1 MLIQLEE
8 KKRGGKEGEF
18 KCAKF
23 TTENQ
28 VSLSEVHK
36 HIRSVWMCKKS
47 CISIRKGHDKQK
59 TLF

>member
-36 HIRSVWMCKKS
+36 HIRSV
-47 CISIRKGHDKQK
+47 
-59 TLF
+59 